1 MELNYVT
8 VTLCIRAYRLNSIKL
23 RYTKASC
30 LSRQVSAKPR
40 TSDLYMTPPAAAR
53 ALTAERQLLSTRQT
67 DGGRTETSKSTVA
80 IGLYT
85 TKYIQVMTGYIK
97 QIAQIR
103 SMATDDARFVVSVTC
118 VLITPVRSAKAD

>member
-1 MELNYVT
+1 MELNYVA

-67 DGGRTETSKSTVA
+67 DGRTDGRTLDRYVEPASHTMRAASKKTSKSTVA

-85 TKYIQVMTGYIK
+85 TKYIQVMTG
-97 QIAQIR
+97 
-103 SMATDDARFVVSVTC
+103 
-118 VLITPVRSAKAD
+118 

>member
-40 TSDLYMTPPAAAR
+40 TSDLYMTPPAAAW

-67 DGGRTETSKSTVA
+67 DGGRTDGRTDTRPLCGTCITYYAGSVEENFEVHCGDRTIYYK
-80 IGLYT
+80 IYP
-85 TKYIQVMTGYIK
+85 GY
-97 QIAQIR
+97 
-103 SMATDDARFVVSVTC
+103 DW
-118 VLITPVRSAKAD
+118 LN

>member
-8 VTLCIRAYRLNSIKL
+8 VALCIRAYRLNSIKL

-67 DGGRTETSKSTVA
+67 DGGRTDGRTDGRTLDRYVEPASHTMRAASKKTSKSTVA

-85 TKYIQVMTGYIK
+85 TKYIQVMTG
-97 QIAQIR
+97 
-103 SMATDDARFVVSVTC
+103 
-118 VLITPVRSAKAD
+118 